1 MGPSASGNQ
10 PRFDNDQTDSIP
22 LAPSKR
28 LRNVLSMDNDNSLQ
42 SNSSFTNLGMSGM
55 TLDNVASVVNQI
67 GAGTFSQIF
76 MQQPSSETQAI
87 AMSSSQSLAQI
98 AHSLTDAQNTTQNIS
113 MQASTSAVQAP
124 SVSTATNRPTRS
136 TRSTRSTTTSLAPA
150 PSTSAISAAPVLRT
164 TPLPSRA
171 TSSRLQNRA
180 TSEHS
185 AVRPTPRT
193 PTPQVT
199 SNIRDIQTQNVD
211 LMRENLTQQRE
222 NNLLQKKYLE
232 LQVGRAEIALEREKI
247 SLEKEKIL
255 LEKEKLS
262 LERQQNI

>member
-1 MGPSASGNQ
+1 MGPSASGNK

-22 LAPSKR
+22 SVPSKR
-28 LRNVLSMDNDNSLQ
+28 LRNVLSIDDDNSLQ
-42 SNSSFTNLGMSGM
+42 SNSSFTNLGMSGI

-67 GAGTFSQIF
+67 GADTFSQIF
-76 MQQPSSETQAI
+76 MQQPSSGTQAI
-87 AMSSSQSLAQI
+87 AMSSSQSPAQM
-98 AHSLTDAQNTTQNIS
+98 AHSLTDAQNTTQNIL

-124 SVSTATNRPTRS
+124 SVSRATNPS
-136 TRSTRSTTTSLAPA
+136 TRSTRSTTTTSLATQ

-185 AVRPTPRT
+185 AVRPTSRT
-193 PTPQVT
+193 PTPQVA
-199 SNIRDIQTQNVD
+199 SNIRDIQARNVD
-211 LMRENLTQQRE
+211 LMREHLTQQSE
-222 NNLLQKKYLE
+222 NNSLQKKYLE

-247 SLEKEKIL
+247 LLEKEKIL

-262 LERQQNI
+262 LERLQNI